1 MTQQQSVPSQS
12 VKGNSDKTGN
22 SIAVAGFTL
31 SMVGFFI
38 PIVGFILSILGII
51 FSSIGIRRAP
61 IIGKGRGLS
70 IAGLVIGIL
79 GFILELFFLPLFF
92 GFVGLLFAA
101 ISDFLLTNFPN
112 LATCC

>member
-31 SMVGFFI
+31 SIIGFFI

-79 GFILELFFLPLFF
+79 GFILELIFSATIFWICWTFICRYF
-92 GFVGLLFAA
+92 GFFA
-101 ISDFLLTNFPN
+101 FFPN